1 MHSQKEN
8 KSIEKDPR
16 MTVMIKLAGKDFKI
30 AVRNMLKNLKEN
42 MGVKSKEIE
51 YIKHSKDNF

>member
-1 MHSQKEN
+1 MHSQKKK

-16 MTVMIKLAGKDFKI
+16 MTVIIKLAEKDFKTGI
-30 AVRNMLKNLKEN
+30 RNMLKNLKEN
-42 MGVKSKEIE
+42 MDVKSKEIE